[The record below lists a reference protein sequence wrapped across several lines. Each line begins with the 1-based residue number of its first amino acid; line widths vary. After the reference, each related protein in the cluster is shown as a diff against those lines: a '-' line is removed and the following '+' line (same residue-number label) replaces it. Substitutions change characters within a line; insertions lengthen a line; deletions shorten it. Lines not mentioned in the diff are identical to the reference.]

1 VNSVDTWGRN
11 RIEGYGFLQIPS
23 EEGFHTLKAQTWK
36 PRGNMRSEIHSFFLG
51 GSIKILQLEDII
63 SSYHLDEK
71 GERDIINRF
80 GIETEDSGEILI
92 RVNVISCN
100 QERKKVNRD
109 KYEIQK
115 EYKKQELH
123 KVIMN
128 ERIKHIK
135 KKKVDN
141 IHKGV

>member
-1 VNSVDTWGRN
+1 
-11 RIEGYGFLQIPS
+11 
-23 EEGFHTLKAQTWK
+23 
-36 PRGNMRSEIHSFFLG
+36 MRSEIHSFFLG

-141 IHKGV
+141 IHKGVWEDLEEESDANLSDDSYGIQQHVVTGVNG